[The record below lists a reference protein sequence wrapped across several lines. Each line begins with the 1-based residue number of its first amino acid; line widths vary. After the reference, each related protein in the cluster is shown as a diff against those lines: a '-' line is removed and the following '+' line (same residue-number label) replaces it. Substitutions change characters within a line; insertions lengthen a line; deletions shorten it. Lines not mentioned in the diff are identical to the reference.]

1 MITAVVRAPT
11 LALARAIR
19 TFVERTPIDVERAV
33 SQHRA
38 YVRALEEAG
47 ARVVEL
53 PAEPP
58 SGEDAAPKLPDAP
71 FVEDTAVL
79 LDGLALL
86 ARPAEPLRR
95 RELPSVERA
104 LAEAGLLG
112 GPAGSPSDRPTRTP
126 ARIEPPGL
134 LEGGDVLRIGRRLFV
149 GLSGRTNEEGLRQLA
164 AFAEP
169 HGYRVTAVP
178 VSGALHLKTA
188 VTHVPGQLAGTGAGG
203 LLLAN
208 PDWLDLRPFRE
219 LDPAPEI
226 LPVPPEEPFGA
237 NTLTI
242 GQTLLVSA
250 AFPRTRRL
258 LARRGFRPV
267 TVDVSELEKAE
278 AGLTCLSLRTAG
290 PSPAGRGH
298 SSRRVAMRAAN
309 SSRSPSSC

>member
-19 TFVERTPIDVERAV
+19 TFVERTRIDVERAV

-79 LDGLALL
+79 LDGLAVL

-95 RELPSVERA
+95 REVPSVERA

-112 GPAGSPSDRPTRTP
+112 GAEGDP
-126 ARIEPPGL
+126 ARIRTPGL

-164 AFAEP
+164 AFAES